1 MTIRRGTGLFLVGI
15 ACALLVVLIFLVPVL
30 LNADRYRPRVISY
43 LEEKTGR
50 KIEVGRLAV
59 TLFPGVAIHV
69 DDFGVKSP
77 SLFPPSY
84 IVKVAQIDAQLDVR
98 ALLHRRL
105 VIKSL
110 VLEQPIINLVS
121 DPDGP
126 WNFENPGAK
135 NTPGALLF
143 GVVSRVEIKRA
154 RVIASILLPSDA
166 AGPVFLEAQDV
177 SSELE
182 NLNVDAI
189 ADPTSTTLDGQGTLK
204 AGLLRFGSIE
214 AKNLTSNIR
223 LQAREVFF
231 TDAKAETYG
240 GNATGALS
248 IKVSGKNP
256 SFRTDVRMKGI
267 DMAHLLTAFRHGRGK
282 MTGKLEG
289 EMKISGEIEHS
300 LRPLEG
306 LHGSGHLTVRNGQVP
321 SLKLNANLM
330 KLAHYN
336 DLGPAKNNPSS
347 FNFVSTDL
355 ELDHERISSKVI
367 DIDGYGVDLDGSGSV
382 SLSGSDELNYQ
393 GVAEITY
400 QQGFVTNLF
409 ARLAGGTLKDGKL
422 SFPFH
427 IGGTLDNPVF
437 AKGKPDKVR

>member
-1 MTIRRGTGLFLVGI
+1 MTNFRRTGLILAGI
-15 ACALLVVLIFLVPVL
+15 ACALLVVLIFLVPIL
-30 LNADRYRPRVISY
+30 FNADRYRPQVISY

-50 KIEVGRLAV
+50 KMEIGRLAV
-59 TLFPGVAIHV
+59 TFFPGVTIHV

-77 SLFPPSY
+77 PLFPPSY
-84 IVKVAQIDAQLDVR
+84 IVKVARIDAQLDVR
-98 ALLHRRL
+98 ALLHRRV

-110 VLEQPIINLVS
+110 VLEQPVINLVS

-126 WNFENPGAK
+126 WNFENPEAK
-135 NTPGALLF
+135 NTPGALLS
-143 GVVSRVEIKRA
+143 GVVSRVEIRRA
-154 RVIASILLPSDA
+154 RVVASILLPSDA
-166 AGPVFLEAQDV
+166 AGPVFLEARDV

-182 NLNVDAI
+182 NVNLDAI

-214 AKNLTSNIR
+214 ATNLNSKIR

-231 TDAKAETYG
+231 TDVKAETYG

-256 SFRTDVRMKGI
+256 SFRTDMRMKGI
-267 DMAHLLTAFRHGRGK
+267 DMAHLLTAFRNARGK

-289 EMKISGEIEHS
+289 EMKISGEIAYS
-300 LRPLEG
+300 LRPLER

-330 KLAHYN
+330 KLVHYN

-393 GVAEITY
+393 GVAEITS

-427 IGGTLDNPVF
+427 IGGTIDNPVF
-437 AKGKPDKVR
+437 AKGKVDKGK

>member
-1 MTIRRGTGLFLVGI
+1 MTIPRRTGLILAGI
-15 ACALLVVLIFLVPVL
+15 ACALLVVLVFLVPILV
-30 LNADRYRPRVISY
+30 NADRYRPKVISY

-50 KIEVGRLAV
+50 KIEIGRFAV
-59 TLFPGVAIHV
+59 TLFPGVAIHI

-77 SLFPPSY
+77 PSFPPSY
-84 IVKVAQIDAQLDVR
+84 IVKVARIDAQLDVR
-98 ALLHRRL
+98 ALLHLRVL
-105 VIKSL
+105 IKSL
-110 VLEQPIINLVS
+110 VLEQPVINLVS

-126 WNFENPGAK
+126 WNFENPGTT
-135 NTPGALLF
+135 NTRDTLQF
-143 GVVSRVEIKRA
+143 GVVSRVQIKRA

-166 AGPVFLEAQDV
+166 PGPVFLEARDV

-182 NLNVDAI
+182 NVNVDAI

-214 AKNLTSNIR
+214 GTNLNSNLR

-231 TDAKAETYG
+231 TEVKAETYG

-256 SFRTDVRMKGI
+256 SFRTDVRMKGV
-267 DMAHLLTAFRHGRGK
+267 DMAHLLAAFQNGRGK

-289 EMKISGEIEHS
+289 EMKISGEIAYS
-300 LRPLEG
+300 LRPLER
-306 LHGSGHLTVRNGQVP
+306 LHGTGHLTVRNGQVP

-330 KLAHYN
+330 KLVHYN

-437 AKGKPDKVR
+437 AKGKLDKVR